1 MGVRWSYPVY
11 PLPQANGTP
20 VSAAALTAGTP
31 QLGGQAPVIPGGV
44 IEAGMRLRLKAF
56 GELTSTSATPTV
68 VLGFYIGAVGGAI
81 GSAAV
86 ICASATLAISAS
98 ATAWPFQMEYE
109 GEFRN
114 LGGSAGSIHGQG
126 KVESWFNV
134 GLTGDGTTNP
144 MPTTA
149 AARTVST
156 LNTYQNNQ
164 IDVGVTLSVTT
175 GSPSVTV
182 TDVFFDLTG

>member
-1 MGVRWSYPVY
+1 
-11 PLPQANGTP
+11 
-20 VSAAALTAGTP
+20 
-31 QLGGQAPVIPGGV
+31 
-44 IEAGMRLRLKAF
+44 
-56 GELTSTSATPTV
+56 
-68 VLGFYIGAVGGAI
+68 
-81 GSAAV
+81 
-86 ICASATLAISAS
+86 
-98 ATAWPFQMEYE
+98 
-109 GEFRN
+109 
-114 LGGSAGSIHGQG
+114 
-126 KVESWFNV
+126 VESWFNV

>member
-126 KVESWFNV
+126 
-134 GLTGDGTTNP
+134 TTNP

>member
-56 GELTSTSATPTV
+56 GELTSTSAT
-68 VLGFYIGAVGGAI
+68 
-81 GSAAV
+81 
-86 ICASATLAISAS
+86 
-98 ATAWPFQMEYE
+98 AWPFQMEYE

-149 AARTVST
+149 ALRTVST